1 MRKTC
6 TIQELTLYYP
16 TIIKKIKIDMNT
28 KITKYH
34 IIVFIGCWLGGMFD
48 GMDSTFMSAVQPKA
62 IEELLQTTQRDVIS
76 HYGGIISSFFLIGW
90 MAGGIIFG
98 MIGDK
103 LGRVRSM
110 LFSILI
116 YAVFTGLAGVSLE
129 WWHLALFR
137 FLTGLGIGGE
147 LVSITTFLSEVWV
160 ERSRAIAIGILI
172 TSYQAGVLIAG
183 LITREVEYWRIVFYI
198 GAVPA
203 LLTILL
209 RLTLKESDKWK
220 ESIQSSHEDL
230 SLIKEVLSSQH
241 RRNAIIGALAFGG
254 LLIGYWASL
263 SWIPQWIQSFFPV
276 GYKGNIERGTALFWQ
291 GLLAVIG
298 CASAGFISDIIG
310 RTKTIMLSYTGCF
323 LASYLLFTTNTTFNN
338 NIYWQVGLLGYFIGL
353 AQAIMYIYLPELFPT
368 RIRATAVGFCLNA
381 GRFATAVSVLF
392 VGTIVTQFGGYGI
405 AAMFFASSYLI
416 AVIVAFFG
424 KETRGL
430 GLPS

>member
-1 MRKTC
+1 MS
-6 TIQELTLYYP
+6 
-16 TIIKKIKIDMNT
+16 T

-34 IIVFIGCWLGGMFD
+34 ILVFVGCWLGGMFD

-62 IEELLQTTQRDVIS
+62 IEELLHTTQRDVIS
-76 HYGGIISSFFLIGW
+76 HYGGIISSFFLFGW
-90 MAGGIIFG
+90 MAGGVIFG
-98 MIGDK
+98 MMGDK

-110 LFSILI
+110 VFSILI
-116 YAVFTGLAGVSLE
+116 YAIFTGLAGVSQE
-129 WWHLALFR
+129 WWHLAIFR

-183 LITREVEYWRIVFYI
+183 LITREVDYWRYVFYL

-209 RLTLKESDKWK
+209 RMTLKESDKWK
-220 ESIQSSHEDL
+220 ESVQTSHEDI
-230 SLIKEVLSSQH
+230 SLLGEVLSPQH

-291 GLLAVIG
+291 GLLAVVG
-298 CASAGFISDIIG
+298 CASAGVFSDKIG
-310 RTKTIMLSYTGCF
+310 RTKTIIFSYAGCF
-323 LASYLLFTTNTTFNN
+323 LASYLLFTTNTSFNE
-338 NIYWQVGLLGYFIGL
+338 NIYWQVALLGYFIGL

-392 VGTIVTQFGGYGI
+392 VGTIVTQFGGYGS